1 MKKLISIT
9 LALVM
14 SISLYTSAFAETLGQ
29 DSTNVEYVG
38 QASENYLLTVPA
50 SLSPSQS
57 GNVKAEG
64 TWASNRKLVVSA
76 PNTVVLTNDINTN
89 ETKTL
94 DVAFAGI
101 NRIGNDS
108 ASITETKAI
117 TVGEISN
124 VLFGTWTGKIVYNAS
139 IKDAGS
145 SAGTTK
151 TFAADKPGKL
161 ILNFVCRN
169 SEQKRQGTITMA
181 FCLNYQTKV
190 EAPVLKEDDNSYDM
204 EIIQRRNLREDGA
217 ISDWGD
223 EGTPNFDSNSVDN
236 EVVEL
241 EITQDMID
249 YYNGNIPYTFE
260 VRASM
265 HPEVLPIQKMGQGFW
280 YRTYFEDANGNR
292 ELVDWQ
298 KYEASG
304 VVNVDSQL
312 VDATYDEANF

>member
-1 MKKLISIT
+1 MKKLISVT

-14 SISLYTSAFAETLGQ
+14 SISLYTSAFAGTLGQ

-64 TWASNRKLVVSA
+64 TWASNRKLVVNA
-76 PNTVVLTNDINTN
+76 PNTVILTNDINAN

-94 DVAFAGI
+94 DVVFAGI
-101 NRIGNDS
+101 NRMGNDS
-108 ASITETKAI
+108 ASIVETKTI

-139 IKDAGS
+139 IKDVGS

-151 TFAADKPGKL
+151 TFVADKPGKL
-161 ILNFVCRN
+161 ILNFVCKN
-169 SEQKRQGTITMA
+169 EEQKPHGDIPMA
-181 FCLNYQTKV
+181 ICLNYETRISN
-190 EAPVLKEDDNSYDM
+190 PVFDSSASTYGIRTGEWINTN
-204 EIIQRRNLREDGA
+204 R
-217 ISDWGD
+217 
-223 EGTPNFDSNSVDN
+223 PNFNRPGG
-236 EVVEL
+236 EIEIAEI

-249 YYNGNIPYTFE
+249 YYNGNIPYEFE

-265 HPEVLPIQKMGQGFW
+265 KGNTPINELGQAYW
-280 YRTYFEDANGNR
+280 YRTYFEDANGNK
-292 ELVDWQ
+292 ELLSW
-298 KYEASG
+298 KRYASATG
-304 VVNVDSQL
+304 ADTESIFIE
-312 VDATYDEANF
+312 ATYDEANF

>member
-29 DSTNVEYVG
+29 DFTNVEYVG

-169 SEQKRQGTITMA
+169 SEQTRGGVIPMA
-181 FCLNYQTKV
+181 ICLNYEIRAT
-190 EAPVLKEDDNSYDM
+190 APVLDSSTSTYNVETGSWQDSGKPDFNSNGGGQETI
-204 EIIQRRNLREDGA
+204 EI
-217 ISDWGD
+217 
-223 EGTPNFDSNSVDN
+223 
-236 EVVEL
+236 EVP
-241 EITQDMID
+241 QNMID
-249 YYNGNIPYTFE
+249 YYGGNIPYELEARSTPYPDT
-260 VRASM
+260 S
-265 HPEVLPIQKMGQGFW
+265 LLQLGQSFW
-280 YRTYFEDANGNR
+280 FRTYFEDNDGNK
-292 ELVDWQ
+292 ELIAWE
-298 KYEASG
+298 KYTSPEGSAESTLTE
-304 VVNVDSQL
+304 S
-312 VDATYDEANF
+312 TYDEANFVFGQ